1 MKIAELKSLIKEE
14 LFKAISEKSV
24 PQPYDRNNAR
34 PMSAAQIKRR
44 DKIGNAILASP
55 EHTKYFKKIFKDE
68 WEDYLWATATN
79 KALKGE

>member
-1 MKIAELKSLIKEE
+1 MKLTELKAIIKEE

-34 PMSAAQIKRR
+34 PMTATQIKRR

-55 EHTKYFKKIFKDE
+55 EHVKYFKDTFKDE

-79 KALKGE
+79 KALGE

>member
-14 LFKAISEKSV
+14 LIRALSEKSV

-34 PMSAAQIKRR
+34 PMTARQIKRR

-55 EHTKYFKKIFKDE
+55 QHVQYFKDNFADE

-79 KALKGE
+79 KALQGE